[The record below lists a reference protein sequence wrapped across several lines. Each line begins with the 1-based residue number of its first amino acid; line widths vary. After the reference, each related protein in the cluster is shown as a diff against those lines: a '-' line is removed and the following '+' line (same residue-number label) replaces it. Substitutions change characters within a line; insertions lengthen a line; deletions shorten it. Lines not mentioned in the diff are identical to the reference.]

1 MVPQLWYHVNFKGE
15 SSMGYFAHIDDNNIV
30 TQVIV
35 ADQGFIDS
43 GAVGDPL
50 KWIETAYNSDTDG
63 TPSLRKNY
71 AGIGYTY
78 DAELD
83 AFVPPK
89 PFPSWT
95 LDSNTAQWV
104 PPIPM
109 PLDDQPYKWDEQSNN
124 WVVMPISV
132 FEAPPVIE

>member
-1 MVPQLWYHVNFKGE
+1 
-15 SSMGYFAHIDDNNIV
+15 MGYFAQIDENNVV

-35 ADQGFIDS
+35 ADQGFINS
-43 GAVGDPL
+43 GVVGDPS
-50 KWIETAYNSDTDG
+50 KWIETEYQNDG
-63 TPSLRKNY
+63 NPPLRKNY

-95 LDSNTAQWV
+95 LDSNTAQWI

-109 PLDDQPYKWDEQSNN
+109 PTDNQPYQWDEQSKI
-124 WVVMPISV
+124 WIVMPLPV
-132 FEAPPVIE
+132 FEPTPTAV